1 MQIDSE
7 DSENKGTYSTAF
19 NMAKQCDRCY
29 NYIYIYIYTHTHT
42 VTYTL
47 EYPWRLFP
55 PWKDYSAVSLVLNIK
70 ISESFKI

>member
-29 NYIYIYIYTHTHT
+29 NYIYILTSSFLGHLVPHQGKPQNRM
-42 VTYTL
+42 VAF
-47 EYPWRLFP
+47 RLAAF
-55 PWKDYSAVSLVLNIK
+55 
-70 ISESFKI
+70 

>member
-29 NYIYIYIYTHTHT
+29 NYIYIYIHTHTHIYR
-42 VTYTL
+42 YTHI
-47 EYPWRLFP
+47 YM
-55 PWKDYSAVSLVLNIK
+55 VLK
-70 ISESFKI
+70 GLHERRV

>member
-42 VTYTL
+42 YIDTHTYI
-47 EYPWRLFP
+47 W
-55 PWKDYSAVSLVLNIK
+55 S
-70 ISESFKI
+70 

>member
-29 NYIYIYIYTHTHT
+29 NYIYIYIYTHIYIHTHI
-42 VTYTL
+42 YG
-47 EYPWRLFP
+47 PKRA
-55 PWKDYSAVSLVLNIK
+55 S
-70 ISESFKI
+70 